1 MTKKLPIQ
9 YKIGFFSVLIPLLG
23 SCKQRAY
30 NQSKTK
36 DLVVAGD
43 AMVTVCTLVGPP
55 FQEASPDSKASV
67 RVSCQGK
74 CNGADYRGRKF
85 YVGNDEKVKGIEF
98 SASLSGGKELRGLF
112 IVDPENTLLTSLTS
126 VRADHPEI
134 QKSLAQYAIDPA
146 TVSAVSIPAD
156 ARLLLMTGTRASLSS
171 AGLNDGG
178 TLDCGGQPIEGA
190 IDLEQFKE
198 QNLNEVRN
206 SAASP

>member
-1 MTKKLPIQ
+1 MTRKLPIQ
-9 YKIGFFSVLIPLLG
+9 YKIGFLSALGLLLG

-36 DLVVAGD
+36 DLVAGGD
-43 AMVTVCTLVGPP
+43 SMVTVCALVGPS
-55 FQEASPDSKASV
+55 FQEASPDAKASV
-67 RVSCQGK
+67 RVACQGK

-85 YVGNDEKVKGIEF
+85 YVSNDEKIKGIEF

-112 IVDPENTLLTSLTS
+112 IVDPENTLLTALTS
-126 VRADHPEI
+126 LRPDLPEV
-134 QKSLAQYAIDPA
+134 QKSLSQYSIDSA

-156 ARLLLMTGTRASLSS
+156 ARLLLMTGTRASLSN

-178 TLDCGGQPIEGA
+178 TLDCGGQPVDGA